1 MTLKWVDCDLPA
13 PEERTPEQIRK
24 TSSAPGFRPSNRPPP
39 SVSLRRGDTVASFQH
54 SITKEVIWPLME
66 LMESTSPS
74 SYNAVLELDRKI
86 RDLSAAVDIYEDGQ
100 FNATAATLEWN
111 CILGA
116 NVRQAGEYPLPHF
129 SSVPTYVFFSVGVRG
144 SRSLTDMCRAAVVPI
159 FVAILIAVS
168 FRVRWN
174 GLY

>member
-39 SVSLRRGDTVASFQH
+39 SVSLRRDDTVASFQH

-116 NVRQAGEYPLPHF
+116 NVRQAGEYPLPHSPFLF
-129 SSVPTYVFFSVGVRG
+129 SSHVCFFLRWRSEISVSDRHVSRGRCSYFCCDLNCSVFPS
-144 SRSLTDMCRAAVVPI
+144 
-159 FVAILIAVS
+159 
-168 FRVRWN
+168 
-174 GLY
+174 